1 MSLGFPASNVQGN
14 LPQSTVK
21 FYSKDF
27 IDNLKAETVFVRCA
41 ERRELPANSG
51 NQMVLFEYNTF
62 GANTVQATEGAPGA
76 GITASLVSNTST
88 IGEYA
93 DYASFSSLS
102 LATAIDDTL
111 SNVAKEMSFRLG
123 QSLSNLVRY
132 TVDGASAIDSSV
144 LVSLAAASS
153 SSFTTLSIGVIRA
166 AIQSLGGRSVKPF
179 IEGKKRYA
187 GIVHPFAWGDAINDT
202 SNNSPIDVLKH
213 TSEGLMRME
222 ELPSV
227 DLTEVFELPGT
238 GVDFFQTNQV
248 TQLSNYKT
256 TGSTSLRTY
265 IFGRDGVIA
274 INLAGRGDTA
284 YGDGNYRGI
293 KPNVVQNAPSSVS
306 DPEGLIPGWT
316 SYKVHFTVTLPPDPT
331 QRLRVIDA
339 LSGIS

>member
-1 MSLGFPASNVQGN
+1 MSLGFPASNVTGN

-21 FYSKDF
+21 FYDKQF
-27 IDNLKAETVFVRCA
+27 VENLKAETPFVRCA
-41 ERRELPANSG
+41 ERRDLPLNSG
-51 NQMVLFEYNTF
+51 NQLVLFEYNTF
-62 GANTVQATEGAPGA
+62 GANTTQATEGTPGQ
-76 GITASLVSNTST
+76 GITASLVTNTST

-93 DYASFSSLS
+93 DYASFSSLA

-111 SNVAKEMSFRLG
+111 GNVAKEMSYRLG

-144 LVSLAAASS
+144 LVELAAASS
-153 SSFTTLSIGVIRA
+153 SSFTSLSIGTIRA
-166 AIQSLGGRSVKPF
+166 AIQSLAGRSVKPF
-179 IEGKKRYA
+179 MEAKKRFA

-213 TSEGLMRME
+213 TSEGLMKME
-222 ELPSV
+222 ELPSA

-238 GVDFFQTNQV
+238 GVDFFQTNLV
-248 TQLSNYKT
+248 TMTSNYQT
-256 TGSTSLRTY
+256 TGSTALRTY

-293 KPNVVQNAPSSVS
+293 KCNVVQNAPISVS

-331 QRLRVIDA
+331 QRVRLIDA

>member
-1 MSLGFPASNVQGN
+1 MALGFPASNVTGN

-21 FYSKDF
+21 FYDKQF
-27 IDNLKAETVFVRCA
+27 VENLKQETPYVRCA
-41 ERRELPANSG
+41 ERRDLPLNSG
-51 NQMVLFEYNTF
+51 NQLVLFEYNTF
-62 GANTVQATEGAPGA
+62 GANTSQAPEGNPNS
-76 GITASLVSNTST
+76 GIIASLVSNTST

-93 DYASFSSLS
+93 DFASFSSLA

-111 SNVAKEMSFRLG
+111 GNVAKEMSYRLG

-144 LVSLAAASS
+144 SVALAAASA
-153 SSFTTLSIGVIRA
+153 SSFTALSIGAIRA
-166 AIQSLGGRSVKPF
+166 AIQSLAGRAVKPF
-179 IEGKKRYA
+179 LEAKKRFA

-202 SNNSPIDVLKH
+202 SNNSPIDILKH

-222 ELPSV
+222 ELPSA

-238 GVDFFQTNQV
+238 GVDFFQTNLV
-248 TQLSNYKT
+248 TQTSNYKT
-256 TGSTSLRTY
+256 SGATALRTY

-284 YGDGNYRGI
+284 YGNGDYRGI
-293 KPNVVQNAPSSVS
+293 KCNVIQNAPVSIS

-331 QRLRVIDA
+331 QRVRLIDA

>member
-1 MSLGFPASNVQGN
+1 
-14 LPQSTVK
+14 
-21 FYSKDF
+21 
-27 IDNLKAETVFVRCA
+27 LKAETPFVRCA
-41 ERRELPANSG
+41 ERRDLPLNSG
-51 NQMVLFEYNTF
+51 NQLVLFEYNTF
-62 GANTVQATEGAPGA
+62 GANTTQATEGTPGQ
-76 GITASLVSNTST
+76 GITASLVTNTST

-93 DYASFSSLS
+93 DYASFSSLA

-111 SNVAKEMSFRLG
+111 GNVAKEMSYRLG

-144 LVSLAAASS
+144 LVQLAAASS
-153 SSFTTLSIGVIRA
+153 SSFTSLSIGTIRA
-166 AIQSLGGRSVKPF
+166 AIQSLAGRSVKPF
-179 IEGKKRYA
+179 MEAKKRFA

-213 TSEGLMRME
+213 TSEGLMKME
-222 ELPSV
+222 ELPSA

-238 GVDFFQTNQV
+238 GVDFFQTNLV
-248 TQLSNYKT
+248 TMTSNYQT
-256 TGSTSLRTY
+256 TGSTALRTY

-293 KPNVVQNAPSSVS
+293 KCNVVQNAPISVS

-316 SYKVHFTVTLPPDPT
+316 SLTYGSL
-331 QRLRVIDA
+331 RLA
-339 LSGIS
+339 A

>member
-1 MSLGFPASNVQGN
+1 MSLGFPASNVTAN

-21 FYSKDF
+21 FYDKEF
-27 IDNLKAETVFVRCA
+27 VENLKAETPFVRCA
-41 ERRELPANSG
+41 ERRDLPLNSG
-51 NQMVLFEYNTF
+51 NQLVLFEYNTF
-62 GANTVQATEGAPGA
+62 GANTSQASEGNPGQ

-111 SNVAKEMSFRLG
+111 GNVAKEMSYRLG

-132 TVDGASAIDSSV
+132 SVDGASAIDSSV
-144 LVSLAAASS
+144 LVQLSAASS
-153 SSFTTLSIGVIRA
+153 SSYTTLSIGAIRA
-166 AIQSLGGRSVKPF
+166 AIQSLAGRSVKPF
-179 IEGKKRYA
+179 IEGKKRFA

-222 ELPSV
+222 ELPSA

-238 GVDFFQTNQV
+238 GVDFFQTNLV
-248 TQLSNYKT
+248 TQTSNYKT
-256 TGSTSLRTY
+256 TGATALRTY

-274 INLAGRGDTA
+274 INLAGRGDTP

-293 KPNVVQNAPSSVS
+293 KCNVVQNAPISVS

-316 SYKVHFTVTLPPDPT
+316 SYKVHFTVTLPPDST
-331 QRLRVIDA
+331 QRVRLIDA

>member
-1 MSLGFPASNVQGN
+1 MSLGFPASNVTGN

-21 FYSKDF
+21 FYDKQF
-27 IDNLKAETVFVRCA
+27 VENLKAETPYVRCA
-41 ERRELPANSG
+41 ERRDLPLNSG
-51 NQMVLFEYNTF
+51 NQLVLFEYNTF
-62 GANTVQATEGAPGA
+62 GANTTQASEGNPPA
-76 GITASLVSNTST
+76 GLIASLVSNTST

-93 DYASFSSLS
+93 DYASFSSLA

-111 SNVAKEMSFRLG
+111 GNVAKELSYRLG

-153 SSFTTLSIGVIRA
+153 SSFTSLSIGTVRA
-166 AIQSLGGRSVKPF
+166 QIQSMAGRSIKPF
-179 IEGKKRYA
+179 MAAKKRFA

-202 SNNSPIDVLKH
+202 SNNSPIDTLKH
-213 TSEGLMRME
+213 TSEGLMKME
-222 ELPSV
+222 ELPSA

-238 GVDFFQTNQV
+238 GVDFFQTNLV
-248 TQLSNYKT
+248 TQTANYKT
-256 TGSTSLRTY
+256 SGATALRTY

-274 INLAGRGDTA
+274 INLAGRGDTG

-293 KPNVVQNAPSSVS
+293 KCNVVQNAALSVS

-331 QRLRVIDA
+331 QRVRLIDA